1 MTETDAPTPE
11 IEHDHFLEPALYLI
25 LSADLVDSTALKHQP
40 LRQYERFSDVPLAEA
55 EGPADDAEAMAEA
68 FDRLSP
74 AWLPK
79 INTFHADITEPFL
92 ANWQSYKPAGLD
104 IAKGESPRFW
114 KTRGD
119 EILFRKR
126 LGNFEQAS
134 LVMHC
139 WLKAI
144 RAFQKKHDG
153 ELSVKSTA
161 WLIGVPFTNS
171 QVVFIRDQEAFEKEL
186 NDSERVRFKTNHN
199 PVVRQHYLLHLYFK
213 EWQRFGKHLEV
224 DMVGPS
230 VDQGFRITEHAT
242 ERRCP
247 VSVELAY
254 ILAGANEQL
263 LQWNLKFYG
272 FEKLRGVL
280 NNSAY
285 PLLGLD
291 LWSERE
297 TPDSVAT
304 HNDNLSN
311 DELETGRLT
320 ANARRSLSDAEA
332 ALSSR
337 YSVKNNDG
345 SLIDY
350 LRNYV
355 WAHHPYLMVP
365 YIYRLDSHE
374 PEGKNHHICANSK
387 VPSADFRDQ
396 QHELDRI
403 EARFRATAKRRYE
416 IWCNWLRMSETLQP
430 PNKDQEPDD
439 LEPERQSPQAR
450 TWLSLFRKR
459 S

>member
-11 IEHDHFLEPALYLI
+11 IEHGHFLEPALYLI

-74 AWLPK
+74 AWLSK

-92 ANWQSYKPAGLD
+92 ANWQSYKPDGLN

-126 LGNFEQAS
+126 LGNFKQAS
-134 LVMHC
+134 LVVHC

-144 RAFQKKHDG
+144 RAFQKKHAG

-171 QVVFIRDQEAFEKEL
+171 QVVFIRDKGAFEEEL
-186 NDSERVRFKTNHN
+186 SESERVRFTTNHN
-199 PVVRQHYLLHLYFK
+199 PVVRQHYLLHLFFE
-213 EWQRFGKHLEV
+213 EWERFGKHLEV

-247 VSVELAY
+247 ISVELAY
-254 ILAGANEQL
+254 ILVEASQQL
-263 LQWNLKFYG
+263 LPWRLKFYG
-272 FEKLRGVL
+272 FERLKGVL

-285 PLLGLD
+285 PSLGLD
-291 LWSERE
+291 LWSDLDLTDTNSLPAAPVDDDEQR
-297 TPDSVAT
+297 TARLVDNAKRSV
-304 HNDNLSN
+304 SK
-311 DELETGRLT
+311 
-320 ANARRSLSDAEA
+320 AEGT
-332 ALSSR
+332 LSSR
-337 YSVKNNDG
+337 YSVKNHDRK
-345 SLIDY
+345 LIEY
-350 LRNYV
+350 LRNYI

-365 YIYRLDSHE
+365 YIYRLDSKPAQGQYHHVCE
-374 PEGKNHHICANSK
+374 NHDE
-387 VPSADFRDQ
+387 PSADFRDQ
-396 QHELDRI
+396 QAELVRM
-403 EARFRATAKRRYE
+403 ETLFRATAKRRYE
-416 IWCNWLRMSETLQP
+416 IWCNWLRVSETLQP
-430 PNKDQEPDD
+430 SSQDQQLVD
-439 LEPERQSPQAR
+439 LEPERQSPLAR
-450 TWLSLFRKR
+450 TWLSRFTRR